1 MKMPHLVM
9 GSLVAALV
17 AAAPSLASA
26 QSWTDWT
33 SGSPGSFGGTLFG
46 SSVTFT
52 GANIGGQLGNGTD
65 VATTLSETGGQGN
78 NYFSANSGNAYN
90 QGGLTVPGLGLVQFN
105 GATTSNTITF
115 GTAVVNPFLAFVS
128 VGQGGDPVTYDFGGD
143 VFTMLSDNTSA
154 GNCAYW
160 GCGTNSVGVG
170 NSASILL
177 GTEFSGTVQFV
188 GTFSSISFTTNPGEN
203 WHAFTVGAAAPA
215 SVTPEPA
222 TMAMMATGLVAMAGA
237 GIRRRKRSA

>member
-1 MKMPHLVM
+1 MKMSHLVM
-9 GSLVAALV
+9 GSLAAALV
-17 AAAPSLASA
+17 AATPSLASA

-33 SGSPGSFGGTLFG
+33 TGSAGSFGGTLFG

-52 GANIGGQLGNGTD
+52 GGNIGGQLDNGTN
-65 VATTLSETGGQGN
+65 VTGTLTENGNGN
-78 NYFSANSGNAYN
+78 NYFSFNSGNAYN

-105 GATTSNTITF
+105 GASASNTITF

-128 VGQGGDPVTYDFGGD
+128 VGQGGDPVTYDFGSN
-143 VFTMLSDNTSA
+143 VFTMLSDNTSG

-170 NSASILL
+170 NSASILM
-177 GTEFSGTVQFV
+177 GTEFSGTVQFI
-188 GTFSSISFTTNPGEN
+188 GTFSSISFTTDPGEN